1 MLPEDVMSEV
11 RARPRRRV
19 SSFWRSLFHASDGE
33 RHPLLAISV
42 GSVPNAG
49 ESMEQRR
56 ARIQATVD
64 AIFAPPHPEEFR
76 STYFRFW
83 GGGS

>member
-1 MLPEDVMSEV
+1 MSEV
-11 RARPRRRV
+11 SAPPQRRV
-19 SSFWRSLFHASDGE
+19 ASFWRSLFHASDGE

-49 ESMEQRR
+49 ETMEQRR

>member
-1 MLPEDVMSEV
+1 V
-11 RARPRRRV
+11 
-19 SSFWRSLFHASDGE
+19 
-33 RHPLLAISV
+33 LATSA

-49 ESMEQRR
+49 ESLEQRR

-83 GGGS
+83 GDGS

>member
-1 MLPEDVMSEV
+1 MSEV
-11 RARPRRRV
+11 SAAPRHRRV
-19 SSFWRSLFHASDGE
+19 GSFWRSLFHASDGE
-33 RHPLLAISV
+33 RHPLLARSA
-42 GSVPNAG
+42 GTVPNAG
-49 ESMEQRR
+49 ETTEQRR
-56 ARIQATVD
+56 ARIQAMID

>member
-1 MLPEDVMSEV
+1 MSEV
-11 RARPRRRV
+11 SALPRRWV
-19 SSFWRSLFHASDGE
+19 ASFWRRLFHASDGE
-33 RHPLLAISV
+33 RHPLLAISAS
-42 GSVPNAG
+42 SVPNAG
-49 ESMEQRR
+49 ESMQQRR
-56 ARIQATVD
+56 TRIQATVD

>member
-1 MLPEDVMSEV
+1 MSPEDAMLKVG
-11 RARPRRRV
+11 APPRRGV
-19 SSFWRSLFHASDGE
+19 VSFWRSLFNSSHGE
-33 RHPLLAISV
+33 RRPVLATSA

-49 ESMEQRR
+49 ESLEQRR

-83 GGGS
+83 GDGS